1 MPYILIGTL
10 LTAIMT
16 ISAGLGYTYNL
27 GYKSCSNYEELLKE
41 RAKAAALA
49 KGLANLNEMMKVA
62 EVEIQKG
69 KENEQA
75 NIKIITELEQAKIN
89 LTSGTIIDGVWLRK
103 LNTIR

>member
-1 MPYILIGTL
+1 MPYVLIGMV
-10 LTAIMT
+10 LTAVMT
-16 ISAGLGYTYNL
+16 IGAGLGYTYNL

-41 RAKAAALA
+41 KAKAAALA

-69 KENEQA
+69 KENEDA
-75 NIKIITELEQAKIN
+75 NVKIIAELEQAKIN
-89 LTSGTIIDGVWLRK
+89 LTSGVIIDAVWLRK